1 MQKIYPII
9 TRKILVVLAFIV
21 FTAQLSKT
29 QAVYVPY
36 SYQFYQKFNDDVYS
50 VNTSMHTSLKPYLLD
65 STILNKYN
73 AIMNLGVD
81 TNYKAWMLRKIFNE
95 HVFDV
100 KTNEYTFY
108 ADYLTDMEL
117 GRDFNSNYTTG
128 INTKAYQLGGTV
140 GDNFS
145 FYSSGYENQGRF
157 PTYIYDYIKQTHF
170 IPGQAYDRDDINIQ
184 NTTADWSYVTAFI
197 SYTPIKQLN
206 ITLGEDKT
214 FIGDG
219 YRSLLLSDYAAP
231 YPMLRATAT
240 VGHVQY
246 MFMVADMEDILL
258 PKYDTYGNNR
268 RKVDAFHYLD
278 WNVTKRFSLG
288 FFNAMVAA
296 QSNDVGQRHP
306 FDFNYVNPVLFAS
319 SFGPST
325 PYKDN
330 VLSGFTGKYKIF
342 DKTAIYAQL
351 LIDRF
356 KASDFFS
363 GNNIDNTN
371 GYQIGIR
378 GADLFKVKDFNYLF
392 EYNTVKPYTYA
403 SQQSISSYTDY
414 GESLADPLGAN
425 FKEMIGILSYT
436 IGKFDFQEEVDI
448 ATYGLDATGQ
458 DNGKNLTLPFDPAT
472 ITSVSTGQGIYTHLY
487 YSEGTISYLINPK
500 YNFRIVGGTV
510 LREQQNSTGTQK
522 TAWVTFGIKSSFRSL
537 YHDF

>member
-21 FTAQLSKT
+21 FTAQLSKA

-206 ITLGEDKT
+206 ITLG
-214 FIGDG
+214 
-219 YRSLLLSDYAAP
+219 
-231 YPMLRATAT
+231 
-240 VGHVQY
+240 
-246 MFMVADMEDILL
+246 
-258 PKYDTYGNNR
+258 
-268 RKVDAFHYLD
+268 
-278 WNVTKRFSLG
+278 
-288 FFNAMVAA
+288 
-296 QSNDVGQRHP
+296 
-306 FDFNYVNPVLFAS
+306 
-319 SFGPST
+319 
-325 PYKDN
+325 
-330 VLSGFTGKYKIF
+330 
-342 DKTAIYAQL
+342 
-351 LIDRF
+351 
-356 KASDFFS
+356 
-363 GNNIDNTN
+363 
-371 GYQIGIR
+371 
-378 GADLFKVKDFNYLF
+378 
-392 EYNTVKPYTYA
+392 
-403 SQQSISSYTDY
+403 
-414 GESLADPLGAN
+414 
-425 FKEMIGILSYT
+425 
-436 IGKFDFQEEVDI
+436 
-448 ATYGLDATGQ
+448 
-458 DNGKNLTLPFDPAT
+458 
-472 ITSVSTGQGIYTHLY
+472 
-487 YSEGTISYLINPK
+487 
-500 YNFRIVGGTV
+500 
-510 LREQQNSTGTQK
+510 
-522 TAWVTFGIKSSFRSL
+522 
-537 YHDF
+537 